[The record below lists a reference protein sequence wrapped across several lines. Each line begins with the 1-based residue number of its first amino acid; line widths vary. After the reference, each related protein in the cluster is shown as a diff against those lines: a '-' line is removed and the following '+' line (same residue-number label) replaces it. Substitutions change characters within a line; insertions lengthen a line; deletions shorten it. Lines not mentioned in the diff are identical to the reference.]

1 MKSRFLLQAVVL
13 LAAVSL
19 LASCG
24 GGDALTTPTAT
35 PSTPVTTPTATP
47 STPVTTVE
55 ELKAKLDAGA
65 NIAIVDTRSTKNY
78 EISHIAG
85 AISIPLLDLL
95 DDDDNALAT
104 EEILRQYGYLN
115 DYDEIITY

>member
-35 PSTPVTTPTATP
+35 PSTPVTA
-47 STPVTTVE
+47 VE